1 MVSFINKSLTG
12 KLMVLVLGVSLI
24 PVAIVGYLSY
34 SSGKTTIKNQFL
46 DSLTTIVKSREA
58 AIVFYLK
65 SKTGRVLDFSSDGFI
80 CDTLEKINQG
90 GPDVAKLSEE
100 LNGHLLENKKSLDPE
115 IYGTNILDL
124 TGKIIA
130 SSEKG
135 TLGDDKSNDVYFL
148 EGKKG
153 VYVKDIYRSSPDGK
167 DLIAFSTP
175 LISRATKKI
184 IGVIV
189 NRYDLSGLN
198 RITTDREG
206 MGETGEI
213 YIVNKDRYIITESR
227 FIKDAILKQKVDTV
241 AVKLFQEHRKDM
253 AGIYPDYRG
262 IPIVGA
268 SAGGILDKEFG
279 LGWTVLAEVDVA
291 EAFLPVKVLALRV
304 IWIGLFVGLAVSAIA
319 YFASRAI
326 VKPIRRISEQIVKVG
341 AGDLTVQVPYDTRRD
356 EIGSL
361 SKTLG
366 SVVKNLREITRG
378 VIEGVNILSS
388 SAGEILTVTTQ
399 AVASTAEMATS
410 VSETTATVEEV
421 KQTAQVSVQKA
432 KYVSES
438 AQKTVQISQNGKKS
452 VDELINGM
460 TRIKERMVSIIESIQ
475 GLNEQREIIS
485 EIIETVDGLA
495 EQTNLLSVNAAIEA
509 AKAGEEGKGFTVVA
523 QEIRH
528 LAEQSKQATAQI
540 RTILNNVQKST
551 SAAVMATEQGN
562 RVVDEGVMQSIQAGD
577 SIKMLAEGILESAQA
592 ASQIMAS
599 SQQQVTGMDQ
609 VASAMDNIKLASS
622 QNVTGTKQA
631 ETAVQ
636 SLNELGQK
644 LKLMV
649 ERYKV

>member
-1 MVSFINKSLTG
+1 MVSLIKRSLTG
-12 KLMVLVLGVSLI
+12 KLIVLVLGVSLVPI
-24 PVAIVGYLSY
+24 AIVGYLSY
-34 SSGKTTIKNQFL
+34 SSGKATIKSQFL
-46 DSLTTIVKSREA
+46 DSLTTIVKSRET
-58 AIVFYLK
+58 AIAFYLK
-65 SKTGRVLDFSSDGFI
+65 SKTGRISDFGSDGFI

-90 GPDVAKLSEE
+90 APDAVKLAEE
-100 LNGHLLENKKSLDPE
+100 LNRHLMENKKSLDPE
-115 IYGTNILDL
+115 IYGTHILDL
-124 TGKIIA
+124 TGKVVA
-130 SSEKG
+130 SSEKEVIG
-135 TLGDDKSNDVYFL
+135 NDKSNDVYFL

-153 VYVKDIYRSSPDGK
+153 MYVKDIYRYSSEGK

-175 LISRATKKI
+175 LISRVTKKV

-189 NRYDLSGLN
+189 NRYDLTGLN
-198 RITTDREG
+198 KITTDREG
-206 MGETGEI
+206 MGETGEV
-213 YIVNKDRYIITESR
+213 YVVNKGRYMVTESR
-227 FIKDAILKQKVDTV
+227 FIKESILKQKVDTV
-241 AVKLFQEHRKDM
+241 PVRLFQEHGKDM

-268 SAGGILDKEFG
+268 SAGGILEKEFG
-279 LGWTVLAEVDVA
+279 LGWTVLAEIDVA
-291 EAFLPVKVLALRV
+291 EAFAPVKVLAFRI
-304 IWIGLFVGLAVSAIA
+304 IWIGIFVALVVAVIA
-319 YFASRAI
+319 YFASKEI
-326 VKPIRRISEQIVKVG
+326 VKPIRRISEQVVKIG
-341 AGDLTVQVPYDTRRD
+341 AGDLTVQVPYDTRKD

-366 SVVKNLREITRG
+366 SVVKNLREITKG
-378 VIEGVNILSS
+378 VIDGVNVLSS
-388 SAGEILTVTTQ
+388 SVSEILTVTTQ
-399 AVASTAEMATS
+399 VVASTAEMATS

-421 KQTAQVSVQKA
+421 KQTTQVSVQKA

-460 TRIKERMVSIIESIQ
+460 SRIKERMVSIIESIQ
-475 GLNEQREIIS
+475 RLNEQREIIS

-523 QEIRH
+523 QEIRY

-540 RTILNNVQKST
+540 RSILNNVQKST

-562 RVVDEGVMQSIQAGD
+562 RVVDEGVRQSTQAGE
-577 SIKMLAEGILESAQA
+577 SIKMLTDGITESAQA
-592 ASQIMAS
+592 AAQIVAS

-609 VASAMDNIKLASS
+609 VALAMDNIKLASS
-622 QNVTGTKQA
+622 QNVAGTKQT
-631 ETAVQ
+631 ETAIQ

-644 LKLMV
+644 LKHMV